1 MSDLIQ
7 LPDGLFRVAGSP
19 VSKVATEAAKTGAS
33 QLGLSTLFQGLGPAY
48 AIYSAL
54 DGLGFFDKSM
64 EATPMTAEEAALYA
78 GQERLNTVL
87 GSTGEGAGE
96 LILDAIEQARAAN
109 VTPEQIAETLNTR
122 GDLTSEL
129 IGLTVGSNQPFVDTS
144 AAGGGGGGSTA
155 KTAAEEA
162 LSNVSAE
169 GGFSEAEANEV
180 YDLIKNGTVTVGE
193 VSSVFNVPEAI
204 INAAL
209 ETINAERAAA
219 ATVDPPEG
227 STSSLEPDA
236 DLMGTSGGLVD
247 STASAG
253 STAGIGDTTTT
264 DASGVKSITGIEGD
278 IDITGWIRTSELGA
292 DTMVFENVLT
302 GEAFDIDMT
311 DIENLPE
318 NEKVAIETV
327 NKKTDAVVTTV
338 PAASTTTGTTTTTN
352 NNVIDLIT
360 SGLLN
365 VANVLDSNKQDTNVI
380 TGPFQTQAEE
390 NAAAAANAASG
401 DTFNTAT
408 DSNNTGETLT
418 VGDTSST
425 GDTSG
430 TGDTFNTATDSNNTG
445 ETLTVGDTTGDD
457 TTGDGGD
464 GGGDGTGDGTGN
476 GSGDGTGDGTGI
488 GDGSGSGIGD
498 GTGNGKDGKDG
509 KDGATGLIMMGMLA
523 SPLAN
528 KIFKTEF
535 ESNYLRPEYVDRILR
550 GKGMN
555 NNGRNT

>member
-1 MSDLIQ
+1 MPLQYPQYTNVPAATSLLTGGSGAAPVLI
-7 LPDGLFRVAGSP
+7 DTVAKGSGL
-19 VSKVATEAAKTGAS
+19 
-33 QLGLSTLFQGLGPAY
+33 LSGGLGSLLSFNPA
-48 AIYSAL
+48 
-54 DGLGFFDKSM
+54 GLLAGLAFSKILGRGG
-64 EATPMTAEEAALYA
+64 EGLQATPMTAEEAALYA

-87 GSTGEGAGE
+87 GGVGEGAGE

-129 IGLTVGSNQPFVDTS
+129 IGLTVGSNQPFVDV

-155 KTAAEEA
+155 AA
-162 LSNVSAE
+162 
-169 GGFSEAEANEV
+169 
-180 YDLIKNGTVTVGE
+180 D
-193 VSSVFNVPEAI
+193 
-204 INAAL
+204 
-209 ETINAERAAA
+209 
-219 ATVDPPEG
+219 ATDPLEG

-236 DLMGTSGGLVD
+236 DLMGTSGGIVD
-247 STASAG
+247 STVSAG

-264 DASGVKSITGIEGD
+264 DTSGVKSITGIEGD

-302 GEAFDIDMT
+302 GETFDIDMT

-318 NEKVAIETV
+318 NEKMAIETV

-338 PAASTTTGTTTTTN
+338 PAASTTTGTATTTN

-365 VANVLDSNKQDTNVI
+365 VANVLDSTKQDTNVI
-380 TGPFQTQAEE
+380 TGPFQTQAEK

-401 DTFNTAT
+401 DTFNTT
-408 DSNNTGETLT
+408 R
-418 VGDTSST
+418 
-425 GDTSG
+425 
-430 TGDTFNTATDSNNTG
+430 DSNNTG

-498 GTGNGKDGKDG
+498 GTGKGKDGKDG
-509 KDGATGLIMMGMLA
+509 KDGATGLLMMGMLSA
-523 SPLAN
+523 PLAN
-528 KIFKTEF
+528 NIFKTEF